1 MWVVPGGSIGRGLL
15 IYSVFEVSVFLPP
28 ILFLSRPRLT
38 QTVSKSLPYLKLYS
52 RTAQQLATTLYQAY
66 QTYLIQR
73 PSPPSTLTPEECLG
87 ILTRILQSGT
97 GLGGKAF
104 DQDEREEE
112 EKGARGLS
120 SSISGSSSAS
130 SGSGPGSGSGSS
142 KLRARTAKQ
151 TYKDHNISLDP
162 IPSHLRPDTPTQEE
176 KGGYTASPLI
186 PLETLREDD
195 PRAIEFRERLRN
207 W

>member
-1 MWVVPGGSIGRGLL
+1 MWDVPGGSTGKGLL

-38 QTVSKSLPYLKLYS
+38 QTVSKSLLYLKLYS

-104 DQDEREEE
+104 DQDEQEE
-112 EKGARGLS
+112 EKGAMGLS
-120 SSISGSSSAS
+120 SSISGSSSGS
-130 SGSGPGSGSGSS
+130 SGSTSSPGIS

-151 TYKDHNISLDP
+151 THKDHNISLDP